1 MTKQNSEVWITGIGL
16 VSCYGEGAQ
25 HHWNILGGDS
35 SPAPIQ
41 DEETYAPY
49 TIHPLPEID
58 WSAQIARRGD
68 QRQMENWQ
76 RLGTYAAGLALDDA
90 GIKEDEEIVST
101 MDLVVAAG
109 GGERDIDSDRQIMAE
124 AVHHKDREHLLIER
138 LPNDLRPTLFL
149 AQLSNLLAGNIS
161 IVHKVTGSS
170 RTYMGEE
177 NAGVTV
183 IENAVARIAAGQS
196 THALVGGAYN
206 SERPDLLLIHELG
219 HYLSRSCGDPV
230 IKRQQHGGGMI
241 PGTAGAFL
249 VIEEAEFAKARGA
262 KPYAKISGV
271 ASDLGKRD
279 NEATAE
285 RVAAIFEKLPE
296 ARDTID
302 CVVSGTTGIED
313 ITSQEFSFLADKLGA
328 DIPVRSVTS
337 MIGHTM
343 ESAFPASIALAALA
357 IRNAKLYP
365 PFEEAEQSAKVEPN
379 SVLVTSFGHR
389 FGEGLALLEKI

>member
-1 MTKQNSEVWITGIGL
+1 MTKLDLEVWITGIGL

-25 HHWNILGGDS
+25 HHWDILGGDK
-35 SPAPIQ
+35 APDLIQ
-41 DEETYAPY
+41 EKQNYDPY

-58 WSAQIARRGD
+58 WSLQIPRRGD

-90 GIKEDEEIVST
+90 GMKDNEELVST

-109 GGERDIDSDRQIMAE
+109 GGERDIESDRAIMAQAIDHE
-124 AVHHKDREHLLIER
+124 DRERLLIER

-183 IENAVARIAAGQS
+183 IENAVARISAGQS

-206 SERPDLLLIHELG
+206 AERLDLLLIQELG
-219 HYLSRSCGDPV
+219 HYLSQNCGAPV
-230 IKRQQHGGGMI
+230 VERQAHGGGLV

-249 VIEEAEFAKARGA
+249 VIEEAGFAKARGA
-262 KPYAKISGV
+262 TPYAKISGV

-279 NEATAE
+279 DETI
-285 RVAAIFEKLPE
+285 AARAKTIFEKLPASRE
-296 ARDTID
+296 HID
-302 CVVSGTTGIED
+302 SVISGTSGVKDVTR
-313 ITSQEFSFLADKLGA
+313 QEFDFIEKQLTDN
-328 DIPVRSVTS
+328 IPIRSATT
-337 MIGHTM
+337 MIGHLM
-343 ESAFPASIALAALA
+343 EGTFPASIAFGALA
-357 IRNAKLYP
+357 VKNQKLYP
-365 PFEEAEQSAKVEPN
+365 PFEAAEKPSATQPQSI
-379 SVLVTSFGHR
+379 LVTSFGHR
-389 FGEGLALLEKI
+389 FGEGLALLEKV

>member
-1 MTKQNSEVWITGIGL
+1 MVGRAES
-16 VSCYGEGAQ
+16 
-25 HHWNILGGDS
+25 
-35 SPAPIQ
+35 
-41 DEETYAPY
+41 
-49 TIHPLPEID
+49 
-58 WSAQIARRGD
+58 R
-68 QRQMENWQ
+68 
-76 RLGTYAAGLALDDA
+76 
-90 GIKEDEEIVST
+90 
-101 MDLVVAAG
+101 AG

-124 AVHHKDREHLLIER
+124 AVDHKDRERLLIER

-206 SERPDLLLIHELG
+206 AERHDLLLIHELG
-219 HYLSRSCGDPV
+219 HYLSRSCADPV
-230 IKRQQHGGGMI
+230 IKRQLQGGGMI
-241 PGTAGAFL
+241 PGTSGAFL

-279 NEATAE
+279 DQATTT
-285 RVAAIFEKLPE
+285 RIMQIFENLPE
-296 ARDTID
+296 ARNDID
-302 CVVSGTTGIED
+302 SVVSGATGITD
-313 ITSQEFSFLADKLGA
+313 ITGQEFSFLANQLGA

-337 MIGHTM
+337 MIGHSM
-343 ESAFPASIALAALA
+343 EGAFPASIALAALA
-357 IRNAKLYP
+357 IKNSKLYP
-365 PFEEAEQSAKVEPN
+365 PFEEAEQPAKVEPK

-389 FGEGLALLEKI
+389 FGEGLALLEKV